1 MHPVFSAWLLTC
13 CLVPSLWQRY
23 IPFRG
28 MIDRKKKRIL
38 FALDA
43 AVLLI
48 NIAVVQHL
56 ISKDVAPLVIF
67 RYDCILFGLVTTLLN
82 VCVTRGRFQEH
93 FFAFGI
99 VILINYIML
108 SLPVLIVENW
118 WGVDSGMQYVD
129 ILLIYLLL
137 LLAVYIPV
145 RKLIRNTVS
154 PFLELDSS
162 GYWGTIWF
170 IPVALFLAVLVAHPD
185 EQHIEDWEH
194 LLSRALIAVV
204 TILMCYSISAD
215 HKRLRDKQH
224 MLEQMEAQRDHYT
237 ELAVRVEDARKA
249 KHDFKHHIAAIRH
262 YMDVD
267 DKEGLREY
275 CDDLFAR
282 NVEQAAI
289 PYSGNNGADGVLYSY
304 MRQAAALNIRFA
316 YAGTIRSDGI
326 ADMDL
331 CILLGNALDNAQT
344 GCLTLEEDRWITVK
358 AWSEERVLSIL
369 VRNSFDGV
377 VRTRGELLLSRKG
390 ENRRGVGLASMQA
403 VCDRYGGTLS
413 VQWEGNVFTTMLLLP
428 IESK

>member
-28 MIDRKKKRIL
+28 MIDRKKKCIL

-56 ISKDVAPLVIF
+56 ISKDVAPLIIF

-185 EQHIEDWEH
+185 EQHIEDLGH

-215 HKRLRDKQH
+215 HKRLRDKQR

-237 ELAVRVEDARKA
+237 ELAVRVEDARKT

-262 YMDVD
+262 YMDMD

-289 PYSGNNGADGVLYSY
+289 PYSGNNGVDGVLYSY

-377 VRTRGELLLSRKG
+377 VQTRGELLLSRKG